1 MSESGV
7 AVIANIENA
16 CFPLGLSAVKAC
28 HAGVALSDIS
38 NSDMMNEALGTVTS
52 MKRPLTDEED
62 IDVAEVKKLKLVEG
76 VEPDS
81 VVNGKGSIDEE
92 SVIDKVSAIDA
103 ELAVAE
109 TNAKTNG
116 KEDKEVAETKDDND
130 AKANGNDVELIEA
143 DMQDGPSEKESD
155 LNDEGQTNN
164 AEAQTK
170 TEEGANSSADVEI
183 PEAKLESNVN
193 SSTNL
198 IASSDSLR
206 NDPPNDVNIPNDL
219 CDNSKDTDVT
229 LAPSNNAASVNS
241 PDGTNCEKTDLASVR
256 THVEPDEKDK
266 LDENDS
272 IKPHEKDS
280 SKPIE
285 KESNSHV
292 REDTPDSPTNGDI
305 SINTHSTDL
314 LENIQHIESSS
325 SSPSNENTV
334 QLKTN
339 CDLNSEAK
347 TDTNGEAKE
356 SSFDDPEKEDKE
368 DDDSFTISIHKILE
382 ESDSEI
388 KCDDSVYSKPTE
400 VGDQS
405 IELEEEA
412 KILCDDVKPVVE
424 VQESK
429 EDIKEEIIEDVPIV
443 EEIKS
448 TNLVKDEIED
458 LVSTDKEDTK
468 LRIEA
473 VDNEDLV
480 VADKGDLKDKVTVS
494 TKEEIEEEKPSV
506 VDIEISTVDKPVDVK
521 LDNTPQTNNLTE
533 PDKKSTE
540 SVEKQSNAIEQTDI
554 EIGEIKSPLKSSAN
568 DTCLN
573 SDKLEPSISPSE
585 EDVIPTDASKPD
597 MDNISCMDAEMEDSS
612 SEKVETVK
620 SEAVSENMNT
630 EDPKNDEGSRSKP
643 CDEELDS
650 DISEEPKAKKIK
662 LDVENDVEMVSTSN
676 KDSVIDGS
684 NENITKTAITE
695 PDVELI
701 DLDKEQK
708 DEIKK
713 SSPESTPIVESTS
726 ESEVTS
732 KLEESPVA
740 QPIESQKLDEIG
752 TINDE
757 TSIKP
762 SKISETITIN
772 DELEENSESLQTN
785 QSNDEKSAKESL
797 DNLQAINSA
806 PENVATRD
814 SVTAEI
820 QESVVNTSE
829 KADQNKSKD
838 TSNLE
843 VNKDSTIPS
852 NQENEEKK
860 EADKESTQ
868 QPESIKQTEPVEVTK
883 NETVADKILENSSQ
897 IVKESINDDIELIE
911 NSATQIDDKPKD
923 ILNDLSEKDQSS
935 GDTAHVEETKTDT
948 SADGSQKSD
957 QPSEANAVLDSEVKP
972 TEDSTK
978 KKDVEKLIEETA
990 TKNTDTTSNKD
1001 STSEDKSPEL
1011 SEVVGD
1017 TDATVDKIL
1026 EEIDETLKEN
1036 EVSLDADIEKDEGKL
1051 LEETEPNVGPEESTE
1066 EKADKGKTDD
1076 AEDAEM
1082 LSLVIDEKTDSDVEL
1097 IELPDDEK
1105 TKEMDTTKPQET
1117 EKEPLNEAAK
1127 KVIDIEME
1135 IDNATSILNE
1145 SPEKTSQ
1152 SAIRPEI
1159 ELEMDD
1165 ALSSLNGS
1173 PNKTAQPANE
1183 ATVETTEKKTDDKNE
1198 DDDDIVFIKCCKRG
1212 LEKLL
1217 SRTFLKYFAYESEVG
1232 KLRELLGKLQV
1243 ENATI
1248 KTLCL
1253 TQAKQLKE
1261 LGHVHDK
1268 AVEEIRAY
1276 RGEDKGLPLA
1286 PVKITR
1292 SVGLQVNVV
1301 VAEKKRTGPGTYS
1314 RSVASLKR
1322 DQRARNA
1329 PRTPTASPGAWSSP
1343 PNKTSPGTSPRVGVP
1358 RAVVPVQRKSL
1369 PVPGLT
1375 PRAGRPVSARP
1386 MTPSP
1391 TGGLRILPPRAVN
1404 AAIRSPGVRQVNL
1417 GRVITRAPMIRT
1429 TGVSHNVPPG
1439 TSISVKPSGVET
1451 INLDD
1456 DDAGNAPRNN
1466 IKIVRSAR
1474 GPSTPIRLTTAPT
1487 SMANNKIQPGS
1498 PRLAYVPI
1506 SQGYKLRPATG
1517 TTGSILTTLPNTS
1530 TATTTTY
1537 VLETSA
1543 GLIPFQTNNVR
1554 LNLKPNATAS
1564 QPVKLNY
1571 LGGNGSRLQTGSN
1584 EEAASVANEV
1594 QVASNEVL
1602 EVMHAASNEV
1612 TEGMP
1617 VPSNE
1622 VTEEMHVASN
1632 EVTEEMH
1639 VASNE
1644 VTKGMPVPSNEVTE
1658 GMPVPSNEVTEGMP
1672 VPSNEVTEEMHVASN
1687 EVTEGMPVP
1696 SNEVT
1701 EVMHV
1706 ASNEVTEGM
1715 PVASNEVTEEM
1726 HVASNEVTEGM
1737 PVASNEVTEEMHVP
1751 SNEVTQGTPVPSN
1764 EVTEGMPVP
1773 SNVVTEGMPVP
1784 SNEVTEGMPVPSN
1797 EVTEGMP
1804 VPSNEVT
1811 EGMPVPSNE
1820 VTEGM
1825 PVPSNEVTE
1834 GMPVP
1839 SNEVT
1844 EGMPV
1849 EKNGD
1854 REEMNVETNEVTG
1867 KTIEK
1872 VQVISNEV
1880 TKETN
1885 KEIQAASIEE
1895 MPVPSNAVTEKTIEE
1910 LQVVLNKEI
1919 QVSSIEDIQ
1928 VSNGEMQVASDEE
1941 KEETSEDG
1949 IQVVFNEVIQVVSN
1963 GEAEESFEG
1972 IQVSSDEDIIQV
1984 VFNEIIQQVV
1994 SNGEIDETN
2003 EDIYVL
2009 SSEET
2014 LSVSSDDSEVEI
2026 THVSNFT
2033 RNGTPAQIPTNEE
2046 IASNEEAALNE
2057 SASFVNTQS
2066 ALNEDTQSVTNKETD
2081 VLSSEKASQSVL
2093 TGKSPSNMLNVTQPC
2108 KFFTLNSEIKR
2119 TFLENLLKEEAPF
2132 SDLVEANCARGC
2144 VSAVEDKGEECS
2156 NVAMSSDSRS
2166 VTDRFCGLNDLE
2178 KECPSSELSSVTD
2191 GSCDFKDLV
2200 KECPNPDVSFE
2211 EVEVLSDAFDSDKC
2225 GSPYD
2230 EDVEICGPPP
2240 GSFSDLYDSPFVES
2254 SANVNRSACVLRG
2267 VKEELI
2273 ASCVIKTE
2281 PVESILGPNFQPLV
2295 VISGDVLNTEDFR
2308 KNQEISEEFT
2318 KLEARRKS
2326 VAKGKKVEKAHPK
2339 ILDTNQ
2345 LNRGEIFDT
2354 DLDLCTPKSDVTAG
2368 KKSPHVR
2375 LKKVN
2380 PSGKKIVRTKGRIH
2394 FCIFCKKNVPPQF
2407 SKHLFMM
2414 HKEEPQVEAIL
2425 KLDPTDAIR
2434 KWLMSKIRMEGDM
2447 ANRIERNSNGMMK
2460 SGRHQKEPESRLMKA
2475 KKTARIRKVETVECP
2490 FCKRKLR
2497 GNLKRHIRRRHLR
2510 FKTQVAG
2517 FVEDNT
2523 SQREGQTTVNSDQ
2536 ENHTEKAHENS
2547 RKTEQRSNT
2556 STDDIEKIDAL
2567 PTLLTNTQHC
2577 KENEHTLAT
2586 SLEEYAMDN
2595 AVLEQAVPRNFQ
2607 QPNTEK
2613 NVRKESR
2620 SFYCILCKKT
2630 VKRFSRH
2637 LEFSHRKHPQVKA
2650 IMGLDSTNISRKR
2663 VISKLRIQ
2671 GDLILRNSNMFHR
2684 VKGTRTPCPYCTIN
2698 YAQKA
2703 LPNHIKKCA
2712 FRDTSE
2718 EASEN
2723 NGHPKENTSQG
2734 KIIEEK
2740 EKEHTEKA
2748 SDDNGE
2754 MVNDA
2759 SEGGKSFDESS
2770 KAAAPTLEDRLFAEN
2785 SENESGKANNT
2796 SVNSSGDNEHA
2807 DDDLTLG
2814 ELWSKRLAN
2823 IENRKGEELKNG
2835 NGEEIVNVSGGYI
2848 TKENIAE
2855 INKDSEEKINK
2866 VSDVKI
2872 SKGKRIKIRKDHTKN
2887 MCNDK
2892 GKKNTYTKK
2901 GTRDNVRKYNRKK
2914 VNVDNLDKASKDNR
2928 DYVNKNYEAKL
2939 SKKNVDTSNTNNEES
2954 IDNDETKSNTSDTEE
2969 FTESLTL
2976 ADRVKIRRPNSDL
2989 EVSKYSRQKTSYNG
3003 EKTSYNGEKT
3013 STRICNDEETC
3024 TESCTIEKTRTMN
3037 CNVQKNHN
3045 MSCNNGEE
3053 IKVTQGKMNQYNETS
3068 DSSSDEFTEASLKAG
3083 RIKRYRASPDP
3094 EYIPRNRLHGSQKRL
3109 RPSSPDPEYLPK
3121 VRLHGQQPRR
3131 RASNANPEYVPTNS
3145 SHEPK
3150 QRRRPNKTPRIPCN
3164 WTPEQRNAVVDHFS
3178 EHIRLKKLPSKLE
3191 CQTLIDR
3198 DFPLFVD
3205 KTAWNVKVLVQNIR
3219 SGLYRRELDRAK
3231 ASGQL

>member
-81 VVNGKGSIDEE
+81 MVNGKGSIDEE
-92 SVIDKVSAIDA
+92 SVIDKVSAIDE

-116 KEDKEVAETKDDND
+116 KEDKEVAETKDGND
-130 AKANGNDVELIEA
+130 AKANGNDVEVIEA

-155 LNDEGQTNN
+155 LNGEGQTNN

-272 IKPHEKDS
+272 IKAHEKDS

-285 KESNSHV
+285 KESDSHV
-292 REDTPDSPTNGDI
+292 REDTPDSPANGDI

-314 LENIQHIESSS
+314 LENIQHLESSS
-325 SSPSNENTV
+325 SSPSNEDTV

-339 CDLNSEAK
+339 CDLNSEAE
-347 TDTNGEAKE
+347 TNTNGEAKE
-356 SSFDDPEKEDKE
+356 SSFDDPEKEHKE

-388 KCDDSVYSKPTE
+388 KCDDSVDSKPTE

-405 IELEEEA
+405 IELKEEA

-429 EDIKEEIIEDVPIV
+429 EDNKEENIEDVPIV
-443 EEIKS
+443 EEIES

-473 VDNEDLV
+473 VDNEDLM
-480 VADKGDLKDKVTVS
+480 VADKGDLNDKVTVS
-494 TKEEIEEEKPSV
+494 TKEEIEEEKPSA

-521 LDNTPQTNNLTE
+521 LDNTPQINNLTE
-533 PDKKSTE
+533 PDEKSTE
-540 SVEKQSNAIEQTDI
+540 SVEKQSNAIEQTDN

-573 SDKLEPSISPSE
+573 SNILEPSISPSE

-630 EDPKNDEGSRSKP
+630 EDPKNDEGSQSKP

-662 LDVENDVEMVSTSN
+662 LDVENDVEMVSTSH

-785 QSNDEKSAKESL
+785 QSNDEKSVKESL

-806 PENVATRD
+806 PKSVATRD

-852 NQENEEKK
+852 NQENEDKK
-860 EADKESTQ
+860 EADKESTE

-911 NSATQIDDKPKD
+911 NLATQIDDKPKD

-978 KKDVEKLIEETA
+978 KKDVDKLIEETA
-990 TKNTDTTSNKD
+990 TKNTDKD

-1051 LEETEPNVGPEESTE
+1051 LEETEPNVRPEESTE

-1135 IDNATSILNE
+1135 IDNATSSLNE

-1198 DDDDIVFIKCCKRG
+1198 DDDDIVFIKCCKRVEDCTCIMCYDKKAKSKDAEESTSKEDNAEKSESKKADKEKEKTETESQSEGNKEEEKANEANTTPDIMIKAFTKKDSLTKKG

-1276 RGEDKGLPLA
+1276 RGEEKGLPLA

-1301 VAEKKRTGPGTYS
+1301 AAEKKRTGPGTYS

-1369 PVPGLT
+1369 PALT

-1429 TGVSHNVPPG
+1429 TGVSPNVPPG

-1487 SMANNKIQPGS
+1487 SMTNNKIQPGS

-1602 EVMHAASNEV
+1602 EVMHVASNEV

-1617 VPSNE
+1617 VASNEVTEGIPVASNE

-1639 VASNE
+1639 IASNE
-1644 VTKGMPVPSNEVTE
+1644 VTEV
-1658 GMPVPSNEVTEGMP
+1658 MHVA
-1672 VPSNEVTEEMHVASN
+1672 SNEVTEEMPVASN

-1701 EVMHV
+1701 EETHV

-1715 PVASNEVTEEM
+1715 PV
-1726 HVASNEVTEGM
+1726 
-1737 PVASNEVTEEMHVP
+1737 P
-1751 SNEVTQGTPVPSN
+1751 SNEVI
-1764 EVTEGMPVP
+1764 
-1773 SNVVTEGMPVP
+1773 EGMPVP
-1784 SNEVTEGMPVPSN
+1784 SNEVTEGMPVPLN
-1797 EVTEGMP
+1797 EVTEG
-1804 VPSNEVT
+1804 T
-1811 EGMPVPSNE
+1811 
-1820 VTEGM
+1820 
-1825 PVPSNEVTE
+1825 
-1834 GMPVP
+1834 PVP

-1854 REEMNVETNEVTG
+1854 REEMTVETNEVTG

-1885 KEIQAASIEE
+1885 KEFQVASIEE
-1895 MPVPSNAVTEKTIEE
+1895 MPVPSNAVTEETIEE
-1910 LQVVLNKEI
+1910 LQVDLNKEI

-1941 KEETSEDG
+1941 KEETSEDVL
-1949 IQVVFNEVIQVVSN
+1949 QVVFNEVIQVVSN
-1963 GEAEESFEG
+1963 GEAEESIEG
-1972 IQVSSDEDIIQV
+1972 IQVSSEDIIQV

-2026 THVSNFT
+2026 THVSNLT
-2033 RNGTPAQIPTNEE
+2033 RNGTPAQIATNEGTVSNRE
-2046 IASNEEAALNE
+2046 IASNEEAASNEGTASNE

-2066 ALNEDTQSVTNKETD
+2066 ALNEDTQSVANKETD

-2093 TGKSPSNMLNVTQPC
+2093 TGKSPSNMLDLTQPC

-2132 SDLVEANCARGC
+2132 SDFVEANCARGC
-2144 VSAVEDKGEECS
+2144 VSAVEDKGEKCS

-2166 VTDRFCGLNDLE
+2166 VTDRFCGLDDLE
-2178 KECPSSELSSVTD
+2178 KECPCPNVVMSSELSSVTD
-2191 GSCDFKDLV
+2191 ESCDFKDLV

-2240 GSFSDLYDSPFVES
+2240 GSFSDLYDSPFAES

-2281 PVESILGPNFQPLV
+2281 PVESILWPNFQPLV

-2308 KNQEISEEFT
+2308 KNQEISEEFI

-2345 LNRGEIFDT
+2345 HNRGEIFVT

-2368 KKSPHVR
+2368 TKSPHVR
-2375 LKKVN
+2375 LKKVY

-2490 FCKRKLR
+2490 YCKRKLR

-2523 SQREGQTTVNSDQ
+2523 SQREGQTTVNFDQ
-2536 ENHTEKAHENS
+2536 ENHREKAHENS

-2595 AVLEQAVPRNFQ
+2595 AVLEQP
-2607 QPNTEK
+2607 
-2613 NVRKESR
+2613 
-2620 SFYCILCKKT
+2620 LC
-2630 VKRFSRH
+2630 
-2637 LEFSHRKHPQVKA
+2637 
-2650 IMGLDSTNISRKR
+2650 
-2663 VISKLRIQ
+2663 
-2671 GDLILRNSNMFHR
+2671 
-2684 VKGTRTPCPYCTIN
+2684 RTI
-2698 YAQKA
+2698 
-2703 LPNHIKKCA
+2703 
-2712 FRDTSE
+2712 SE

-2770 KAAAPTLEDRLFAEN
+2770 KAAARTLEDRLFAEN

-3219 SGLYRRELDRAK
+3219 SGLYRRELDRA
-3231 ASGQL
+3231 

>member
-1594 QVASNEVL
+1594 QVS
-1602 EVMHAASNEV
+1602 
-1612 TEGMP
+1612 
-1617 VPSNE
+1617 SNE

-1632 EVTEEMH
+1632 EVTE
-1639 VASNE
+1639 V
-1644 VTKGMPVPSNEVTE
+1644 
-1658 GMPVPSNEVTEGMP
+1658 
-1672 VPSNEVTEEMHVASN
+1672 MHVASN
-1687 EVTEGMPVP
+1687 EVTEEMPVP

-1706 ASNEVTEGM
+1706 ASNEVTE
-1715 PVASNEVTEEM
+1715 VM
-1726 HVASNEVTEGM
+1726 HVASNEVTE
-1737 PVASNEVTEEMHVP
+1737 E
-1751 SNEVTQGTPVPSN
+1751 
-1764 EVTEGMPVP
+1764 
-1773 SNVVTEGMPVP
+1773 
-1784 SNEVTEGMPVPSN
+1784 
-1797 EVTEGMP
+1797 
-1804 VPSNEVT
+1804 
-1811 EGMPVPSNE
+1811 MPVPSNE

-1885 KEIQAASIEE
+1885 KEIQVASIEE
-1895 MPVPSNAVTEKTIEE
+1895 MPVPSNAVTEETIEE

-1941 KEETSEDG
+1941 KEETREDVS
-1949 IQVVFNEVIQVVSN
+1949 QVVFNEVIQVVSN
-1963 GEAEESFEG
+1963 GEAEQSIEG

-2033 RNGTPAQIPTNEE
+2033 RNGTPGQIPTNEE
-2046 IASNEEAALNE
+2046 IASNKGTVSNREIASNEEAASNEGTASNE

-2093 TGKSPSNMLNVTQPC
+2093 TGKSPSNMLDVTQPC

-2119 TFLENLLKEEAPF
+2119 TFLKNLLKEEAAF
-2132 SDLVEANCARGC
+2132 SDLVEANCAKGC

-2166 VTDRFCGLNDLE
+2166 VTDRFCGLDDLE
-2178 KECPSSELSSVTD
+2178 KECPCPHVVMSSELSSVTD

-2200 KECPNPDVSFE
+2200 EGCPNPDVSFE

-2240 GSFSDLYDSPFVES
+2240 GSFSDLYDSPFAES

-2273 ASCVIKTE
+2273 ASCVVKTE
-2281 PVESILGPNFQPLV
+2281 PVESILGSNFEPLV

-2345 LNRGEIFDT
+2345 HNRGEIF

-2368 KKSPHVR
+2368 TKSPHVR
-2375 LKKVN
+2375 LKKVY

-2475 KKTARIRKVETVECP
+2475 KRTARIRKVETVECP
-2490 FCKRKLR
+2490 YCKRKLR

-2523 SQREGQTTVNSDQ
+2523 SQREGQTTVNFDQ
-2536 ENHTEKAHENS
+2536 ENHREKAHENS